1 MFAASPKPLAI
12 AIALTLCA
20 CATQTTV
27 TGVIV
32 DTHGRPVSQAV
43 VTMVVRENRYSK
55 PARSTTKTVNLSGVE
70 RMIMEQGQ
78 VGRDGRFSFT
88 TAFKPSD
95 LIITASSP
103 DLKRSGRLEPVVAS
117 SNVLVVR

>member
-32 DTHGRPVSQAV
+32 DTHGEPVSQAV
-43 VTMVVRENRYSK
+43 VTMVVAFTFARVEYSS
-55 PARSTTKTVNLSGVE
+55 AA
-70 RMIMEQGQ
+70 
-78 VGRDGRFSFT
+78 D
-88 TAFKPSD
+88 
-95 LIITASSP
+95 P
-103 DLKRSGRLEPVVAS
+103 DWVAS
-117 SNVLVVR
+117 DRCRPANQRAARLGRAGIFADEKVA

>member
-1 MFAASPKPLAI
+1 
-12 AIALTLCA
+12 
-20 CATQTTV
+20 
-27 TGVIV
+27 
-32 DTHGRPVSQAV
+32 
-43 VTMVVRENRYSK
+43 MVVRENRYSK
-55 PARSTTKTVNLSGVE
+55 PARPTTKTVNLSGVE

-88 TAFKPSD
+88 TAFNPSD

>member
-1 MFAASPKPLAI
+1 
-12 AIALTLCA
+12 
-20 CATQTTV
+20 
-27 TGVIV
+27 
-32 DTHGRPVSQAV
+32 
-43 VTMVVRENRYSK
+43 MVVRENRYSK
-55 PARSTTKTVNLSGVE
+55 PARPTTKTVNLSGVE

-88 TAFKPSD
+88 TLKPSD
-95 LIITASSP
+95 LIVTASSP

>member
-12 AIALTLCA
+12 AIALPLCA

-43 VTMVVRENRYSK
+43 ITMVVRENRYSK
-55 PARSTTKTVNLSGVE
+55 PARPTTKTVNLSGVE
-70 RMIMEQGQ
+70 RMIMEQ
-78 VGRDGRFSFT
+78 
-88 TAFKPSD
+88 
-95 LIITASSP
+95 
-103 DLKRSGRLEPVVAS
+103 
-117 SNVLVVR
+117 VR